1 MEIGIFDHVIS
12 TFFMAFMAT
21 LVKWP
26 KQHKNIAAPTGL
38 HLAFS
43 RGTISLLLTT
53 ENIFHVPISILA
65 KREAGVN
72 PARSRHCNG
81 GVSSHMPLDYL
92 GRQMKRRSQSQET
105 CIECFLAAENRLGK
119 SMISIIRTVAL
130 AAVFFF
136 ERRLYIMNLSWFKN
150 PNNVVYANV
159 DELTTSPKRLESK
172 I

>member
-72 PARSRHCNG
+72 PARSRHC
-81 GVSSHMPLDYL
+81 
-92 GRQMKRRSQSQET
+92 KRRVLVEAVPST
-105 CIECFLAAENRLGK
+105 DI
-119 SMISIIRTVAL
+119 ISGRITT
-130 AAVFFF
+130 
-136 ERRLYIMNLSWFKN
+136 
-150 PNNVVYANV
+150 NV
-159 DELTTSPKRLESK
+159 EP
-172 I
+172 